1 MTNLHQAGKIHNW
14 RHVCV
19 LDKLSNANN
28 VKICH
33 LSRQF
38 LAFLRSFLSG
48 QKQIFR
54 QHAAMLTDN
63 HRSWQINGQ
72 LYHMADFSAVHNAV
86 MCRFT
91 HFKYSCSFKR
101 YKSRTILTL
110 GIGSCMKN
118 ISYLKLNRVRKQRGT
133 ASSEECERSENPSNV
148 YVCPLVSIVVGF
160 SV

>member
-38 LAFLRSFLSG
+38 HAFLRSFLSG

-54 QHAAMLTDN
+54 QHAA
-63 HRSWQINGQ
+63 G
-72 LYHMADFSAVHNAV
+72 FSAVHKAV
-86 MCRFT
+86 MCSST
-91 HFKYSCSFKR
+91 LFKYRCSFKR

-148 YVCPLVSIVVGF
+148 YVCPLLSIVVGF